1 MKVTN
6 KNRNKCVPQPPVYLM
21 GKGSSTPE
29 EIPHP
34 VPPTIT
40 QTVITLLCF
49 ALLMFVLFT

>member
-21 GKGSSTPE
+21 GKGSSTTE
-29 EIPHP
+29 EISHP